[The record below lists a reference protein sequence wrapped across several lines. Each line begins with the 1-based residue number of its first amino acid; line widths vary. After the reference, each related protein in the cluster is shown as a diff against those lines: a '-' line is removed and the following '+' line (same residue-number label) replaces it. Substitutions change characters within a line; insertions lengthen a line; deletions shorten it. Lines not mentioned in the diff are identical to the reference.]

1 MIAGGRDR
9 GAGQGVVN
17 GIPIVRAG
25 ANGTAISVVDLA
37 PSRSRQ
43 IRIDID
49 DAVFVLALVH
59 GFDWSPAINA
69 FIEQVDVDRFCCHG
83 MTCARPR
90 VHAARSVRS

>member
-1 MIAGGRDR
+1 
-9 GAGQGVVN
+9 
-17 GIPIVRAG
+17 
-25 ANGTAISVVDLA
+25 
-37 PSRSRQ
+37 
-43 IRIDID
+43 
-49 DAVFVLALVH
+49 VH